1 MWLRFNI
8 HASSNG
14 FRRVAEVWAAYFERS
29 GTLKEVSKTI
39 CRGTH
44 DIQVAQSNP
53 EGGIKMGTCEWG
65 KGFTHGSLQT
75 KGQTLQWDLKFETG
89 LEGKFK
95 VVPDFYGRTGILKS
109 VLETP
114 REDLQFNGTVT
125 VNGRA
130 VEFRNAPGM
139 HSHFSGPRNGH
150 SWTWVHSNSFV
161 DEQGNEAPM
170 VFEGLTSRTHFFGK
184 FLTPRISAFYFL
196 YRGREHIFN
205 TFWSAVFSRSKLSFG
220 NWTFRMDK
228 QDLSFR
234 GEAKAELKDFAGM
247 TFEDTDGSLIYHS
260 SSVLSDLTLHV
271 YRQGKIE
278 SSYFS
283 KGSATYETASR
294 ERSPY
299 VQVLI

>member
-1 MWLRFNI
+1 MANTKNEHVFP
-8 HASSNG
+8 NG
-14 FRRVAEVWAAYFERS
+14 RGWMVRREGSTKTSRLFRKRKEAVEYAGIVALHDGGSV
-29 GTLKEVSKTI
+29 VSHKHN
-39 CRGTH
+39 G
-44 DIQVAQSNP
+44 QF
-53 EGGIKMGTCEWG
+53 
-65 KGFTHGSLQT
+65 KGFTQGSLQT